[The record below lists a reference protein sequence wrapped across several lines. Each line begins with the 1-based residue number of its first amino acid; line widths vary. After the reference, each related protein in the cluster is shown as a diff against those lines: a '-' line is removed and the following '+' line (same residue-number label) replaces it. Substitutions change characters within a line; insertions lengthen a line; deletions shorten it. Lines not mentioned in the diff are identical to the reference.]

1 MKYIKKFNE
10 ELNTETY
17 LKAADKL
24 SYNHPDRSKKLKDY
38 ASSKLNTYTI
48 VSDRFEGELKVK
60 IESSY

>member
-17 LKAADKL
+17 LKVANKL

-38 ASSKLNTYTI
+38 PSSKLNTYTI
-48 VSDRFEGELKVK
+48 ISDKFEGDLKVK
-60 IESSY
+60 IR

>member
-24 SYNHPDRSKKLKDY
+24 SYNHPDLK
-38 ASSKLNTYTI
+38 N
-48 VSDRFEGELKVK
+48 
-60 IESSY
+60 